1 MDEKNWT
8 CPVCCCNGGFW
19 IVLCSTG
26 MMLRCLHCW
35 RDTRWSGQH
44 EDGYRLTVVPDPLL
58 TRYWV

>member
-1 MDEKNWT
+1 
-8 CPVCCCNGGFW
+8 
-19 IVLCSTG
+19 